1 MQEPYAQALM
11 KLVEKGETPHA
22 AVQKLHENLVKSGRV
37 ALFPRI
43 ARAFE
48 RLAQKRIGKTA
59 VKLFV
64 AAESDARHAKHEA
77 EHALGTA
84 HEKMETHTDSSLIGG
99 WRVEAGEI
107 VVDMSYKKQL
117 LAIFNRATQ

>member
-1 MQEPYAQALM
+1 MPEAYAHVLTR
-11 KLVEKGETPHA
+11 LIEKGEAPQA

-37 ALFPRI
+37 ALFPKI
-43 ARAFE
+43 GRAFK

-59 VKLFV
+59 VKLFI
-64 AAESDARHAKHEA
+64 AGDSDARHAKHEA

-84 HEKMETHTDSSLIGG
+84 HEKMDTHTDSSLIGG
-99 WRVEAGEI
+99 WRVEAGEKL
-107 VVDMSYKKQL
+107 VDMSYKKQL